1 MRTSHFMFPLFISAL
16 FLSGC
21 STPIS
26 ESGSVS
32 IDTEQAEFSER
43 ATSEVTQATSEIT
56 QAASES
62 TSEEISVPEKS
73 PETADLAFPVG
84 GSVGRFYSMDND
96 PYPQP
101 TALSENNV
109 FVDYDYIKD
118 IPSDTGHEKYGY
130 FTDIA
135 VEAVKNS
142 DRYKVVSQWIK
153 DNPAAADMVVM
164 YQSGGENE
172 TLGDW
177 LVNGE
182 LAVRVRGAF
191 INDFDGD
198 GDEEAFVVVQTIL
211 DCDKALDYVIFV
223 NYRGKADP
231 EYKWNRISYLVS
243 VDMLDYGADK
253 QLIFNAYGS
262 FGADTH
268 SPLIGVRMYE
278 MFTHY
283 DFRGSYSKSECFLM
297 AFGWQCSGEYMI
309 YDTSAHKY
317 RTVVGVPISVEE
329 MYAMDS
335 TGVLPPQENIVI
347 PKAQIIGNKFYALG
361 GSEFLGGVTFYTY
374 ENGEFT
380 EVRGENSEY
389 SNEISIRISELPSKD
404 TVLIDDYDAVISSM
418 VTPSEAAAVVQ
429 NAQ

>member
-1 MRTSHFMFPLFISAL
+1 MFPLFISAL

-84 GSVGRFYSMDND
+84 GSVGRVYCMDNN

-101 TALSENNV
+101 TSLSENNI
-109 FVDYDYIKD
+109 FVDYDYISD
-118 IPSDTGHEKYGY
+118 IQSDTEHEKYAY

-142 DRYKVVSQWIK
+142 DRYKVVSQWIR
-153 DNPAAADMVVM
+153 DNPSAADTIVEYRGDGNDV
-164 YQSGGENE
+164 
-172 TLGDW
+172 TLGER
-177 LVNGE
+177 LVDGKPM
-182 LAVRVRGAF
+182 VKVRGAF

-198 GDEEAFVVVQTIL
+198 GHEEAFVVVNTVL
-211 DCDKALDYVIFV
+211 DCDKTLDYIIFV
-223 NYRGKADP
+223 NCDGRADP
-231 EYKWNRISYLVS
+231 EYKWNRISYLTS
-243 VDMLDYGADK
+243 ADMLDYGMDK
-253 QLIFNAYGS
+253 QLVFNAYGT

-268 SPLIGVRMYE
+268 SPLIGVRNHK

-283 DFRGSYSKSECFLM
+283 DFRGSYSKSDCFLST
-297 AFGWQCSGEYMI
+297 FGWQASGEYMI

-374 ENGEFT
+374 ENGAFT
-380 EVRGENSEY
+380 EVRRVNSDEMT
-389 SNEISIRISELPSKD
+389 IRISDSPSKD